1 MLKAMISSIVAK
13 HFKRKLVSW
22 TIKEED
28 VEAILKE
35 IRITLLDADVSLLV
49 VKKLI
54 KGIKEK
60 TVGQTMSEGQDA
72 QAFVLNAIKEEL
84 VTILGQND
92 SEINVSKPLVKI
104 LMVGLQGSGKTTTC
118 SKLAYYF
125 QKKFSK
131 KPLLVALDIY
141 RPAAIEQ
148 LRTLS
153 KQINVDFFEKGE
165 QNPVKT
171 ADESIGYATKNKDN
185 LIIYDTAG
193 RLQTNVELM
202 EELKNIRNK
211 VNPDE
216 IIFVADAMSGQEI
229 INVANEFNKALGLT
243 GIIISK
249 LEGDARAGAA
259 LSLTSEINVP
269 IYFSGVG
276 ERPEAL
282 EQFHPERIAERILG
296 LGDILT
302 LSEKANEIVDKE
314 KMKKSF
320 ARMLAGK
327 MDLEDLMVQMQQ
339 IGKMGDLSSLGKMM
353 PGAGKLDENKL
364 EEGQKKFRVWS
375 ILMSSMTLKERRNP
389 SLFKKE
395 PSRKQRVIK
404 GSGRTSEEF
413 NKLLKEWEVMRD
425 KMADVGKKLM
435 KGMNPFG
442 GAI

>member
-1 MLKAMISSIVAK
+1 LGEGVAVFDGIARSFGGVIDKIKGKRYIS
-13 HFKRKLVSW
+13 
-22 TIKEED
+22 ED
-28 VEAILKE
+28 DFNESLRE
-35 IRITLLDADVSLLV
+35 IRLTLLESEVALPVVKDFLNHVRDKVIGEKVIKQVSPGQMIIKVINDELLRLLGSEDEYELDFDKSPLLITL
-49 VKKLI
+49 
-54 KGIKEK
+54 
-60 TVGQTMSEGQDA
+60 
-72 QAFVLNAIKEEL
+72 F
-84 VTILGQND
+84 
-92 SEINVSKPLVKI
+92 
-104 LMVGLQGSGKTTTC
+104 GLQGSGKTTTC

-171 ADESIGYATKNKDN
+171 ADESIEYATKNKDN

-193 RLQTNVELM
+193 RLQTNIELM

-229 INVANEFNKALGLT
+229 INVANEFNKTLGLT

-320 ARMLAGK
+320 TRMLAGK

-413 NKLLKEWEVMRD
+413 NKLLKE
-425 KMADVGKKLM
+425 
-435 KGMNPFG
+435 
-442 GAI
+442 